1 MSRKGTPIDNAKM
14 ESFFAILKTEFLTKE
29 NIDNFDNVD
38 ELLIG
43 LGNFINYYNTER
55 IKLKFKTSPVK
66 YRQMQE
72 KNN

>member
-1 MSRKGTPIDNAKM
+1 MQFFLFF
-14 ESFFAILKTEFLTKE
+14 SFFANILKS
-29 NIDNFDNVD
+29 
-38 ELLIG
+38 LLIG
-43 LGNFINYYNTER
+43 LGTFINYYNTER